1 MFGATALVGV
11 TGIVTPGEMS
21 GPASYV
27 MVQMQPRGGTAMT
40 GSGKSLKDLAG
51 SSLGFRTSNA
61 LERAMETQRSIDKL
75 TALGAFGDDAISRA
89 ARGL

>member
-1 MFGATALVGV
+1 
-11 TGIVTPGEMS
+11 
-21 GPASYV
+21 
-27 MVQMQPRGGTAMT
+27 MT